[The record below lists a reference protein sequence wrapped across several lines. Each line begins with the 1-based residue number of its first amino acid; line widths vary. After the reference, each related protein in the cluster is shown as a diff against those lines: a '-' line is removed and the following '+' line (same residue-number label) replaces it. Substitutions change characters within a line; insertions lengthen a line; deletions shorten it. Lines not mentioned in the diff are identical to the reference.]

1 MNQSSYNL
9 IYQLNKYTAL
19 IIKLI
24 QSVSFQLLSNIQTI
38 EYQLK
43 SVVNFRL
50 RKNIFYICGVWI
62 LMGMGL
68 RAQSPLND
76 YLMIAAEQNP
86 ALKAKY
92 NQYLVALENVNQQGV
107 LPDPNLSFGYFISP
121 VETRLG
127 AQQLKFSISQMFP
140 WMGTLKTK
148 EQAATGIAKARF
160 EEFEEAKNLLFLNVK
175 TKWLLLFE
183 VQEEIRIT
191 TENLRILRSYEPIT
205 KTKYEASLVSLTDLV
220 RVQITIEQS
229 QTKLE
234 LLELKKASLLGDFN
248 TLLNRDLNTEVII
261 NQSLEIN
268 NEHDAS
274 LDSVL
279 VNQPGIKA
287 AQANLEAVDSEVIL
301 AQLKRK
307 PNIGVGLDYV
317 MVNKRKDMAM
327 ADNGKDVLMPMV
339 TVSLP
344 IFGKK
349 NQSVIKEAEL
359 KKEVITGQYYGLQNQ
374 LRNTWNTTEFDIQAA
389 LKELNQID
397 SEVNKTQTLLSILI
411 SEYTND
417 NRNFEDL
424 LATQQKLLQL
434 QLTKIKSKIK
444 HREALYKREY
454 LTGSTLNQ
462 FK

>member
-1 MNQSSYNL
+1 M
-9 IYQLNKYTAL
+9 T
-19 IIKLI
+19 
-24 QSVSFQLLSNIQTI
+24 
-38 EYQLK
+38 
-43 SVVNFRL
+43 
-50 RKNIFYICGVWI
+50 
-62 LMGMGL
+62 
-68 RAQSPLND
+68 
-76 YLMIAAEQNP
+76 
-86 ALKAKY
+86 
-92 NQYLVALENVNQQGV
+92 
-107 LPDPNLSFGYFISP
+107 
-121 VETRLG
+121 
-127 AQQLKFSISQMFP
+127 
-140 WMGTLKTK
+140 
-148 EQAATGIAKARF
+148 
-160 EEFEEAKNLLFLNVK
+160 
-175 TKWLLLFE
+175 
-183 VQEEIRIT
+183 
-191 TENLRILRSYEPIT
+191 
-205 KTKYEASLVSLTDLV
+205 
-220 RVQITIEQS
+220 
-229 QTKLE
+229 
-234 LLELKKASLLGDFN
+234 
-248 TLLNRDLNTEVII
+248 
-261 NQSLEIN
+261 
-268 NEHDAS
+268 
-274 LDSVL
+274 
-279 VNQPGIKA
+279 
-287 AQANLEAVDSEVIL
+287 
-301 AQLKRK
+301 
-307 PNIGVGLDYV
+307 
-317 MVNKRKDMAM
+317 M